1 MKISEILKQ
10 GKPTISFEVY
20 PPKTE
25 ELFQKHRDA
34 TMKIASLKPDFMS
47 VTYGANG
54 GTRKYTFQMASDIEE
69 NYGVTALPHITCV
82 TTDRDGIHERL
93 DDLKARG
100 IKNVMAL
107 RGDIPEGYEFPL
119 QNGYRHANELMEDIR
134 TYSDFCIGGACYP
147 EGHPEAPSKQAD
159 MENLKRKQDAGCEFL
174 TTQMFFD
181 NSILYSFLYRIR
193 EIGITI
199 PVLAGIMP
207 ITQKKQIETAVK
219 LSGTVFP
226 ARFLSIA
233 DKFGDNPKAMKQA
246 GIAYATEQII
256 DLVANGVKGIH
267 VYSMN
272 KPDVAEKIKENLS
285 EIL

>member
-1 MKISEILKQ
+1 MKISDILKRD
-10 GKPTISFEVY
+10 KPTLSFEVY
-20 PPKTE
+20 PPKTD
-25 ELFQKHRDA
+25 ELFPKVEAA
-34 TMKIASLKPDFMS
+34 TLEIAGLKPDFMS
-47 VTYGANG
+47 VTFGAGG
-54 GTRKYTFQMASDIEE
+54 GTRRHTFQLAADIQDKC
-69 NYGVTALPHITCV
+69 GVSSLAHITCV
-82 TTDRDGIHERL
+82 TADKAILRDRL
-93 DDLKARG
+93 DDLKS
-100 IKNVMAL
+100 KNIENIMAL
-107 RGDIPEGYEFPL
+107 RGDMPEGYSFPEKDA
-119 QNGYRHANELMEDIR
+119 YYHANELIEDIKA
-134 TYSDFCIGGACYP
+134 YGDFCIGGACYP
-147 EGHPEAPSKQAD
+147 EGHPESPNKQSD
-159 MENLKRKQDAGCEFL
+159 MENLKRKVDAGAEFL

-193 EIGITI
+193 EIGITV

-207 ITQKKQIETAVK
+207 ITQRSQIEKAVK

-272 KPDVAEKIKENLS
+272 KPDVAAAIKNNLS

>member
-1 MKISEILKQ
+1 MKIRDILT
-10 GKPTISFEVY
+10 GEKPTISFEVY
-20 PPKTE
+20 PPKSDD
-25 ELFQKHRDA
+25 LFPKVEAA
-34 TMKIASLKPDFMS
+34 TLQIAGLKPDFMS
-47 VTYGANG
+47 VTFGAAG
-54 GTRKYTFQMASDIEE
+54 GTRRHTFQLAHDIQKKCGVASL
-69 NYGVTALPHITCV
+69 AHITCV
-82 TTDRDGIHERL
+82 TADKAILKDRL
-93 DDLKARG
+93 DDLRAKG
-100 IKNVMAL
+100 IENVMAL
-107 RGDIPEGYEFPL
+107 RGDMPEGYSFPEKDA
-119 QNGYRHANELMEDIR
+119 YYHANELARDIR
-134 TYSDFCIGGACYP
+134 EYGGFCIGGACYP
-147 EGHPEAPSKQAD
+147 EGHPESPTKQAD
-159 MENLKRKQDAGCEFL
+159 MENLKRKVDDGVEFL

-193 EIGITI
+193 EIGITV

-207 ITQKKQIETAVK
+207 ITQRSQIEKAVK

-272 KPDVAEKIKENLS
+272 KPDVAEAIMTNLS
-285 EIL
+285 EII